1 MVSYADSQVDMY
13 KSLEDLRRMLVVP
26 VSGSERHP
34 WFQQRIGGPD
44 NRMFETAGYD
54 SRKKVEAAREKVN
67 AFWAGMTEFLTD
79 ESRILEGD
87 FVYGFRR

>member
-1 MVSYADSQVDMY
+1 VVSYADSQVDMY

-26 VSGSERHP
+26 VSRSERHP
-34 WFQQRIGGPD
+34 RFQQRIGSPD
-44 NRMFETAGYD
+44 SRMFETASYA
-54 SRKKVEAAREKVN
+54 SSEKVEAAREKVN

>member
-26 VSGSERHP
+26 VSRSERHP
-34 WFQQRIGGPD
+34 RFQQRIGGPD

-67 AFWAGMTEFLTD
+67 AFWAGMTECLTD

>member
-1 MVSYADSQVDMY
+1 MY
-13 KSLEDLRRMLVVP
+13 KSVEGLRRILIVT
-26 VSGSERHP
+26 VSESEGHP

-67 AFWAGMTEFLTD
+67 GFWAGMTEFLTD

>member
-1 MVSYADSQVDMY
+1 
-13 KSLEDLRRMLVVP
+13 
-26 VSGSERHP
+26 
-34 WFQQRIGGPD
+34 
-44 NRMFETAGYD
+44 MFETAGYG
-54 SRKKVEAAREKVN
+54 SREKVEAVREKVN

>member
-1 MVSYADSQVDMY
+1 MASYTDSQVDMY

-26 VSGSERHP
+26 VSGSERHH
-34 WFQQRIGGPD
+34 WFQQRIGSPD
-44 NRMFETAGYD
+44 NRMFETDGYD
-54 SRKKVEAAREKVN
+54 SREIVEAAREKVN
-67 AFWAGMTEFLTD
+67 AFWASMTEFLTD

>member
-1 MVSYADSQVDMY
+1 
-13 KSLEDLRRMLVVP
+13 MLVVP

-34 WFQQRIGGPD
+34 WFQQRIGSPD

-54 SRKKVEAAREKVN
+54 SSEKVEAARGKVN

>member
-1 MVSYADSQVDMY
+1 
-13 KSLEDLRRMLVVP
+13 
-26 VSGSERHP
+26 
-34 WFQQRIGGPD
+34 
-44 NRMFETAGYD
+44 MFETASYA
-54 SRKKVEAAREKVN
+54 SSEKVEAAREKVN

>member
-1 MVSYADSQVDMY
+1 
-13 KSLEDLRRMLVVP
+13 MLVVP
-26 VSGSERHP
+26 VPGFERHHS
-34 WFQQRIGGPD
+34 FQQRIGNPN
-44 NRMFETAGYD
+44 NRMFETDGYN
-54 SRKKVEAAREKVN
+54 SREKVEAAREKVN

>member
-1 MVSYADSQVDMY
+1 MH
-13 KSLEDLRRMLVVP
+13 KSLEDLRRMLVMP
-26 VSGSERHP
+26 VSRFERHP
-34 WFQQRIGGPD
+34 RFQQRIGSPD

-54 SRKKVEAAREKVN
+54 SSEKVEAARGKVN

>member
-34 WFQQRIGGPD
+34 WFQQRIGGLD
-44 NRMFETAGYD
+44 NRMFKTAGYD